1 MEMTF
6 KVTAGRLIRR
16 GAAAI
21 APTTKTGMS
30 QMSVR
35 LDERMMLNTAAHLPP
50 PRREVD
56 GKKDIQILLNRRA
69 ENKGGG

>member
-21 APTTKTGMS
+21 VPTTTTAMS

-35 LDERMMLNTAAHLPP
+35 LDERMMLNDPQQRPRATGVICKQDGLAGSAAC
-50 PRREVD
+50 
-56 GKKDIQILLNRRA
+56 
-69 ENKGGG
+69 GG